1 MTTTPHPSAFR
12 EMPDW
17 LFDLDEARPVVLPSR
32 PPSYLRNH
40 KKHLQDRFFDGG
52 AQAMPDYELLELILY
67 RALPR
72 ADVKPIAAAL
82 IEGFGDF
89 NRVISAPISRLLEVE
104 GMDVSVAQELKIVEA
119 AAHRLARA
127 RVMQRP
133 VISSW
138 DAVLDYCHTTM
149 AHRETEQFRVL
160 YLDRKNILIA
170 DEEQARGTVD
180 HVPVYPRE
188 VVKRAL
194 ELNASALILVHNHP
208 SGDPTPSD
216 ADITMT
222 NQIRDAAEA
231 LDIQLHDHL
240 IIGKSTE
247 LSFRG
252 SGYL

>member
-104 GMDVSVAQELKIVEA
+104 GMDVSVAQE
-119 AAHRLARA
+119 
-127 RVMQRP
+127 
-133 VISSW
+133 
-138 DAVLDYCHTTM
+138 
-149 AHRETEQFRVL
+149 
-160 YLDRKNILIA
+160 
-170 DEEQARGTVD
+170 
-180 HVPVYPRE
+180 
-188 VVKRAL
+188 
-194 ELNASALILVHNHP
+194 
-208 SGDPTPSD
+208 
-216 ADITMT
+216 
-222 NQIRDAAEA
+222 
-231 LDIQLHDHL
+231 
-240 IIGKSTE
+240 
-247 LSFRG
+247 
-252 SGYL
+252 